1 MTGTKDLFVTAGA
14 EALLGIT
21 ALDLGPHAGELEM
34 ATGPWLRDGDR
45 VSRAALAVVLD
56 DVTGYVVAAGAGNGR
71 WPVSLG
77 IHLDFLADP
86 PTDGSTLLAHG
97 ELLGRDGGGGLTTGR
112 VTNDGGDV
120 LVVATQRS
128 HLVSTDRPESRGSTV
143 SPAVEADGRS
153 LREIFAVSESA
164 GPDGRILELPPSEKT
179 ANTKGTV
186 HGGVLICI
194 TEMAA
199 LCAIEAGPEIVTSSI
214 DIVFLRPCDAEEA
227 VTFRSEVVHAGRT
240 LQVVRVAA
248 ENVHG
253 KTCAAA
259 TVITRAV

>member
-1 MTGTKDLFVTAGA
+1 MAGTNDLFVTAGA

-21 ALDLGPHAGELEM
+21 ALDLGPHTGELEM

-56 DVTGYVVAAGAGNGR
+56 DVTGFVVAAGAGNGR

-86 PTDGSTLLAHG
+86 PTDGSPLLAHG
-97 ELLGRDGGGGLTTGR
+97 ELLDRDAAGGLTTGR
-112 VTNDGGDV
+112 VTNDRGDV

-143 SPAVEADGRS
+143 SAAEAYGRS
-153 LREIFAVSESA
+153 LREIFAVSESD
-164 GPDGRILELPPSEKT
+164 GPGGRILELPPSEMT
-179 ANTKGTV
+179 ANTRGTV

-199 LCAIEAGPEIVTSSI
+199 LWAIDASTEIVTSSI
-214 DIVFLRPCDAEEA
+214 DIAFLRPCDAEEA
-227 VTFRSEVVHAGRT
+227 VSFRPEVVHAGRT

-248 ENVHG
+248 ENMHG
-253 KTCAAA
+253 KTCAVA
-259 TVITRAV
+259 TVTTRAM